1 MSDKQREYICESRL
15 IGERGWTKKLI
26 QQFLGEPDK
35 EVDNPH
41 YSSAPS
47 MRLYKLDRIKEA
59 EARDDVQKLLE
70 KVREQRSRRRKAAK
84 EVARRKRK
92 ELIDY
97 VKSLKIKVPK
107 LKRKT
112 LYKRALEHYNALWVG
127 QRGKFEKYVSENPDE
142 HDELF
147 LARIAVNMLRHEYTS
162 YETHIVEM
170 FGKVGKQEGI
180 KLLKKRILEKIKET
194 YSDMEPIVKECNRQL
209 NS

>member
-1 MSDKQREYICESRL
+1 MSDKQPEYICESRL

-35 EVDNPH
+35 EVRNPH
-41 YSSAPS
+41 YSSAPP
-47 MRLYKLDRIKEA
+47 MRLYELDRIKEA

-84 EVARRKRK
+84 EVARKKRK

-97 VKSLKIKVPK
+97 VKSLKIEVPK
-107 LKRKT
+107 WERKT
-112 LYKRALEHYNALWVG
+112 LYKRALEHYNDLWAG
-127 QRGKFEKYVSENPDE
+127 RKYISENPDK

-162 YETHIVEM
+162 YEIHIAEM
-170 FGKVGKQEGI
+170 FGKVGKQEGV
-180 KLLKKRILEKIKET
+180 KLLKKRVLEKIKET
-194 YSDMEPIVKECNRQL
+194 YSDIEPIVKECNRQL